1 MKKSRI
7 LVVGSTNMDLF
18 MNVYKIPESGETVT
32 EDGGVAYMPGGR
44 GASAATAFA
53 KLGQE
58 TYVSTKLGQDLH
70 GQKLYQFFR
79 DTGVVTS
86 EIKVDS
92 ELPTGLSVII
102 REGDGT
108 CRTISYPGAN
118 SGLTADNIEAAFA
131 TSPEA
136 LYISLE
142 LPMPV
147 VVAAMRAAE
156 VRGVPVFVDATPAS
170 ADIALEKLPY
180 CEVFSPNEEE
190 TEKFVGT
197 RPMGADASLRAALAL
212 YKRVKCKYIVIKQG
226 DRGAFIYDGK
236 HYFMIPP
243 VRAGRTVDTSGAGD
257 AFGAGLVSSYLASD
271 GDIKNAVQFGVVL
284 GAMAITKKGTLS
296 SLPTEAEVMDF
307 LKNQTV

>member
-18 MNVYKIPESGETVT
+18 MNVYKVPREGESVV

-58 TYVSTKLGQDLH
+58 AVLCSKLGQDLH

-79 DTGVVTS
+79 DTGIVTS
-86 EIKVDS
+86 EIKVDND
-92 ELPTGLSVII
+92 LPTGLCVVI

-108 CRTISYPGAN
+108 KRTISYPGAN
-118 SGLTADNIEAAFA
+118 GGLTADNIEAALSQMPDA
-131 TSPEA
+131 M
-136 LYISLE
+136 YISLE
-142 LPMPV
+142 LPIAT
-147 VVAAMRAAE
+147 VASAMRMAE
-156 VRGVPVFVDATPAS
+156 ARNIPVFVDATPA
-170 ADIALEKLPY
+170 DKDTALEKLPP

-190 TEKFVGT
+190 TEKFVGIT
-197 RPMGADASLRAALAL
+197 PMGADTSLRAALAL

-243 VRAGRTVDTSGAGD
+243 VRVGKTVDPSSAGD
-257 AFGAGLVSSYLASD
+257 AFGAGLVASYLASD
-271 GDIKNAVQFGVVL
+271 GDIKSAVQFGVLV
-284 GAMAITKKGTLS
+284 GAMTVTKKGSLT

-307 LKNQTV
+307 LKNHTS